1 MSGLTE
7 LGDVLHE
14 EHFRIVVW
22 MSELKNRVTGEAGK
36 LPLAPDSE
44 EGKGALCRLIEA
56 LDHVFLHHAFE
67 EDVLFPQMC
76 DRGESEAAGYFAND
90 HAAIDPVA
98 KELQA
103 TTMELLTHGAD
114 GVRWRKFRHVVNEL
128 FSEMMNHL
136 VMEEMVVLQRLHTLI
151 DPETN
156 RYLARQHWSRQLA
169 IAGFN
174 RVSRDIK

>member
-22 MSELKNRVTGEAGK
+22 MSELKNRVTGEASK
-36 LPLAPDSE
+36 LPLAPTSRRE
-44 EGKGALCRLIEA
+44 NERSRLIEA

-103 TTMELLTHGAD
+103 MTMELLTHGAD
-114 GVRWRKFRHVVNEL
+114 GERWRKFRHVVNEL

-151 DPETN
+151 DPETD